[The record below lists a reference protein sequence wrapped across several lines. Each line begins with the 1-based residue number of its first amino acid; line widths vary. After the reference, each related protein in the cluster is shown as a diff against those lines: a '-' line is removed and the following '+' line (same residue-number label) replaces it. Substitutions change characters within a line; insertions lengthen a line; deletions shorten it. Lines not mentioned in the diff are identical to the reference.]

1 MRPTVPRLE
10 LLAMK
15 AHSFKIL
22 VSVCHGQKFRLKKT
36 KYLICIFF
44 VEFVVICF
52 VISVLSVIL
61 FVIVLS
67 FEFWSV
73 ILLVMFLTFLCHFEK
88 L

>member
-1 MRPTVPRLE
+1 M
-10 LLAMK
+10 
-15 AHSFKIL
+15 
-22 VSVCHGQKFRLKKT
+22 
-36 KYLICIFF
+36 FF

-73 ILLVMFLTFLCHFEK
+73 ILLVMFMTFLCHFEK

>member
-1 MRPTVPRLE
+1 MPWSEVQVE
-10 LLAMK
+10 EN
-15 AHSFKIL
+15 KIFNL
-22 VSVCHGQKFRLKKT
+22 
-36 KYLICIFF
+36 YFF